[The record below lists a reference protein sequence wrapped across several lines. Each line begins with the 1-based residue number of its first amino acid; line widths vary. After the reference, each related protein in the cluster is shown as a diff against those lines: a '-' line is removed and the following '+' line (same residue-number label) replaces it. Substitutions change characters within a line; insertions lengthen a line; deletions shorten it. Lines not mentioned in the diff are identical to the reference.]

1 MNLIDC
7 HCHFYNLQVN
17 DLQEQL
23 QKAQKV
29 GIEYFLCSA
38 LGKQEYQWYRENEFY
53 KMKWYAG
60 IHPFYEDSHET
71 DLPQLEELCRNKEI
85 VAIGEIGLDGRNDD
99 SQWQQKILLQQLE
112 LAHDYDLPVVFH
124 VVKEYYQLYKIL
136 KKNFPKV
143 RGFLHGFNSS
153 REVAETF
160 SQLELAFSIN
170 ARPPKQDALEFIFR
184 KGRLLLETDAPYQ
197 KPNDSLA
204 NFHELANL
212 TNIADNLADKLQ
224 VPVRKLVKMEYKN
237 LQKYLG
243 LKL

>member
-7 HCHFYNLQVN
+7 HCHFYNLQAH

-38 LGKQEYQWYRENEFY
+38 LGKQEYQWYRENVFPS
-53 KMKWYAG
+53 MKWYAG
-60 IHPFYEDSHET
+60 IHPFYENSHET
-71 DLPQLEELCRNKEI
+71 DLPQLEELCRGKEI
-85 VAIGEIGLDGRNDD
+85 IALGEIGLDGRNND

-112 LAHDYDLPVVFH
+112 LARDYDLPVIFH
-124 VVKEYYQLYKIL
+124 VVKNYYQLYKIL

-143 RGFLHGFNSS
+143 RGFLHGFNSAC
-153 REVAETF
+153 EVAETF
-160 SQLELAFSIN
+160 SQLELAFSVN
-170 ARPPKQDALEFIFR
+170 ARQPQQDALEFIFK

-197 KPNDSLA
+197 QPYDSQA
-204 NFHELANL
+204 DFHELANL
-212 TNIADNLADKLQ
+212 THIAENIAEKLQ
-224 VPVRKLVKMEYKN
+224 VSVGKLVKMEYKN
-237 LQKYLG
+237 LQNYLG